1 MLYTT
6 NLIRL
11 TRKVNLTGF
20 IENHAVFIDENGR
33 KSEGVFSNETLSKL
47 LNFERAPLTI
57 ECEKDKNIEC
67 IQIPNPGFSPDDV
80 KINHC
85 PSCGIIVKTNYCWN
99 EACNG
104 RRVDN
109 FRKVL
114 SLLGILYSGN
124 ESLLRSKSKLRVE
137 NVLKKD
143 YCDEKYIKSPKV
155 TVANELIDNVIGMY
169 YVPVLFIIARIC
181 SLSEEETELLV
192 DHVKSESDLVNLH
205 LTDLINHKGIKRL
218 HDYLSTPLS
227 NWVTELEVRYK

>member
-33 KSEGVFSNETLSKL
+33 KTEGLFSNETLTKL
-47 LNFERAPLTI
+47 LNFEHAPLTV
-57 ECEKDKNIEC
+57 ECEKDSDIEC
-67 IQIPNPGFSPDDV
+67 VQIPNPGFSPDDV
-80 KINHC
+80 KINNC
-85 PSCGIIVKTNYCWN
+85 PSCGIVTKTNYCWN
-99 EACNG
+99 EACKG

-109 FRKVL
+109 FKKVL
-114 SLLGILYSGN
+114 GLLGVLYSGN
-124 ESLLRSKSKLRVE
+124 ESLLLSKSKLCVE

-143 YCDEKYIKSPKV
+143 YYDDKYAKSPKV
-155 TVANELIDNVIGMY
+155 IATNELINVVIGMY
-169 YVPVLFIIARIC
+169 YVPVLFILARIC
-181 SLSEEETELLV
+181 SLSEEETEMLV

-218 HDYLSTPLS
+218 HDYLGTPLA
-227 NWVTELEVRYK
+227 NWVSELEVRYK